1 MPFVVVRYFVAWRDP
16 NQNEGIEAASPPER
30 TTASVSRSGTRLAII
45 CLDQVH
51 DELTRPPA
59 NGGQCIVQW
68 STTHPSNPLP
78 ADCSARTD
86 TDRDMIKT
94 VKRVLPIITFIILAA
109 GAVGLWVQSFRMD
122 VLIGGLSTAVVI
134 GLLFY
139 VVINWDD
146 ALEYKKK
153 ETRQLADVVN
163 HAMDAV
169 VICDV
174 AGQVL
179 YVNAAARRAYG
190 IDDRMAHAEQFEAIG
205 LSEDRMAKVID
216 EVMCGQPWNGEL
228 SVPDNGEGQRVHLV
242 SLFRLD
248 EFRGHAPALVS
259 IGRDLTQWKELEQKL
274 RHSQKLAAVGELA
287 AGVAHEIN
295 NPMAS
300 IQSQIG
306 LARDLITLSN
316 PAGPQPEGCGSN
328 EKEILSCLDDVGKQ
342 VQRCS
347 RIVESLLRF
356 SRPSEPYLVEIDLNQ
371 VVQEAIQFTRSLPKM
386 KSIEVSFEPGADLP
400 AVLSDPHGIQQILVN
415 LLVNAADAMQ
425 PPVGLRHRGE
435 ISIATGR
442 SGADQVV
449 VRVTDSGSGIDP
461 KHIERVFEPFFTTKP
476 PDEGTGLGL
485 SISYGIAQSLG
496 GALELHPQPQGG
508 TCATL
513 TLSVAS
519 LNEGA
524 DSPIATPEPRAE
536 AACFS
541 FRNPKSAIRN
551 PQSTILRPFPR
562 RVQGEPM

>member
-1 MPFVVVRYFVAWRDP
+1 
-16 NQNEGIEAASPPER
+16 
-30 TTASVSRSGTRLAII
+30 
-45 CLDQVH
+45 
-51 DELTRPPA
+51 
-59 NGGQCIVQW
+59 
-68 STTHPSNPLP
+68 
-78 ADCSARTD
+78 
-86 TDRDMIKT
+86 MIKT

-122 VLIGGLSTAVVI
+122 VLIGGLSTAVII

-169 VICDV
+169 VICDQ
-174 AGQVL
+174 AGQIL
-179 YVNAAARRAYG
+179 YANAAARQAYG
-190 IDDRMAHAEQFEAIG
+190 IDDRMTHAEQFEAIG
-205 LSEDRMAKVID
+205 LSKNRMAEAI
-216 EVMCGQPWNGEL
+216 EGVMSGRPWNGEL
-228 SVPDNGEGQRVHLV
+228 SVPGNGEGQRVHLV

-259 IGRDLTQWKELEQKL
+259 IGRDLTQRKELEQKL

-306 LARDLITLSN
+306 LARDLITM
-316 PAGPQPEGCGSN
+316 PDQTIAD
-328 EKEILSCLDDVGKQ
+328 EKEILCCLDDVGRQ

-356 SRPSEPYLVEIDLNQ
+356 SRPSEPRLVRVDLNQ
-371 VVQEAIQFTRSLPKM
+371 TVEEAIQFTRSLRRM
-386 KSIEVSFEPGADLP
+386 KSVEVSFEPGTNLP
-400 AVLSDPHGIQQILVN
+400 TVLSDPHGIQQILVN
-415 LLVNAADAMQ
+415 LLINAADALQ
-425 PPVGLRHRGE
+425 HQGK
-435 ISIATGR
+435 ISITACR

-449 VRVTDSGSGIDP
+449 VQVRDSGGGIDP
-461 KHIERVFEPFFTTKP
+461 QHVERVFEPFFTTKSP
-476 PDEGTGLGL
+476 NEGTGLGL

-513 TLSVAS
+513 TLRVPS
-519 LNEGA
+519 LIEERDPGHA
-524 DSPIATPEPRAE
+524 R
-536 AACFS
+536 
-541 FRNPKSAIRN
+541 
-551 PQSTILRPFPR
+551 
-562 RVQGEPM
+562 G

>member
-1 MPFVVVRYFVAWRDP
+1 LCI
-16 NQNEGIEAASPPER
+16 NHSSSPPLAGLR
-30 TTASVSRSGTRLAII
+30 TEDDVDSRFSAL
-45 CLDQVH
+45 
-51 DELTRPPA
+51 
-59 NGGQCIVQW
+59 
-68 STTHPSNPLP
+68 NPEQ
-78 ADCSARTD
+78 ARVE

-146 ALEYKKK
+146 ALEHKKK

-163 HAMDAV
+163 HAMDSV
-169 VICDV
+169 VICDQ
-174 AGQVL
+174 AGHIL
-179 YVNAAARRAYG
+179 YANAAARQAYS
-190 IDDRMAHAEQFEAIG
+190 IDDRMTRVEQAEAIG
-205 LSEDRMAKVID
+205 LPEDRMAEVID
-216 EVMCGQPWNGEL
+216 KVMNGQPWNGEL
-228 SVPDNGEGQRVHLV
+228 SVSGNGEGQRVHLV

-259 IGRDLTQWKELEQKL
+259 IGRDLTQRKELEQKL

-306 LARDLITLSN
+306 LARDLITM
-316 PAGPQPEGCGSN
+316 PDQTIAD
-328 EKEILSCLDDVGKQ
+328 EKEILSCLDDVGRQ

-356 SRPSEPYLVEIDLNQ
+356 SRPSEPCFVPIDLNQ
-371 VVQEAIQFTRSLPKM
+371 TVEEAIQFTRSLPKM
-386 KSIEVSFEPGADLP
+386 KSVELSFEPCTDLP
-400 AVLSDPHGIQQILVN
+400 TLLSDAHGIQQILVN
-415 LLVNAADAMQ
+415 LLVNAADSMHAR
-425 PPVGLRHRGE
+425 VGLQHRGK
-435 ISIATGR
+435 ISIRTGR
-442 SGADQVV
+442 SSADQVAV
-449 VRVTDSGSGIDP
+449 EVRDNGGGIDP
-461 KHIERVFEPFFTTKP
+461 KLVERVFEPFYTTKS

-496 GALELHPQPQGG
+496 GSLELHRQPQGG

-513 TLSVAS
+513 TL
-519 LNEGA
+519 
-524 DSPIATPEPRAE
+524 P
-536 AACFS
+536 
-541 FRNPKSAIRN
+541 
-551 PQSTILRPFPR
+551 
-562 RVQGEPM
+562 VQD

>member
-1 MPFVVVRYFVAWRDP
+1 M
-16 NQNEGIEAASPPER
+16 
-30 TTASVSRSGTRLAII
+30 VSLARPRARLRRIK
-45 CLDQVH
+45 
-51 DELTRPPA
+51 
-59 NGGQCIVQW
+59 CIVQW
-68 STTHPSNPLP
+68 STNHSSSPLADQP
-78 ADCSARTD
+78 AGGPARWRVADRTSPLAGAVAD

-122 VLIGGLSTAVVI
+122 VLIGGLSTAVII

-169 VICDV
+169 VICDQ

-179 YVNAAARRAYG
+179 YANAAARKAYG
-190 IDDRMAHAEQFEAIG
+190 MDDPMTHAEQFEAPHQSRTNPASGKPVRPQFNLQDWCGIG
-205 LSEDRMAKVID
+205 AGSKDRMAEVID
-216 EVMCGQPWNGEL
+216 EVMSGQPWSGEL
-228 SVPDNGEGQRVHLV
+228 SVPGNGDGQRVHLV

-259 IGRDLTQWKELEQKL
+259 IGRDLTQRKELEQKL

-306 LARDLITLSN
+306 LVRDLITM
-316 PAGPQPEGCGSN
+316 PDRTIAD
-328 EKEILSCLDDVGKQ
+328 EKEILSCLDDVGRQ

-356 SRPSEPYLVEIDLNQ
+356 SRPTAPHLVPMDLNRT
-371 VVQEAIQFTRSLPKM
+371 VEEAIQFTRSLPKM
-386 KSIEVSFEPGADLP
+386 KSVEVSFEPCTDLP
-400 AVLSDPHGIQQILVN
+400 TVLSDPHGIQQILVN
-415 LLVNAADAMQ
+415 LLVNAADAIHPRVGMQ
-425 PPVGLRHRGE
+425 PRMGLQHRGK
-435 ISIATGR
+435 ISITTCR
-442 SGADQVV
+442 STDDRRAGADQVV
-449 VRVTDSGSGIDP
+449 VQVRDSGGGIDP
-461 KHIERVFEPFFTTKP
+461 KHVERVFEPFFTTKS

-496 GALELHPQPQGG
+496 GSLELHRLTGTPAQPRGG

-513 TLSVAS
+513 TLPGVRD
-519 LNEGA
+519 G
-524 DSPIATPEPRAE
+524 
-536 AACFS
+536 
-541 FRNPKSAIRN
+541 
-551 PQSTILRPFPR
+551 
-562 RVQGEPM
+562 VQELTS

>member
-1 MPFVVVRYFVAWRDP
+1 
-16 NQNEGIEAASPPER
+16 
-30 TTASVSRSGTRLAII
+30 
-45 CLDQVH
+45 
-51 DELTRPPA
+51 
-59 NGGQCIVQW
+59 
-68 STTHPSNPLP
+68 
-78 ADCSARTD
+78 
-86 TDRDMIKT
+86 MIKT

-122 VLIGGLSTAVVI
+122 VLIGGLSTAVII

-146 ALEYKKK
+146 ALEHKKK

-169 VICDV
+169 VICDQ

-179 YVNAAARRAYG
+179 YANAAARQAYS
-190 IDDRMAHAEQFEAIG
+190 IDDRMTHTEQAEAIG
-205 LSEDRMAKVID
+205 LSKDRMAEVID
-216 EVMCGQPWNGEL
+216 KVMSGQPWNGEL
-228 SVPDNGEGQRVHLV
+228 SIPGPPRRSDGRRVHLV

-259 IGRDLTQWKELEQKL
+259 IGRDLTQRKELEQKL

-306 LARDLITLSN
+306 LARDLITMPN
-316 PAGPQPEGCGSN
+316 QTATD
-328 EKEILSCLDDVGKQ
+328 EKEILSCLDDVGRQ

-356 SRPSEPYLVEIDLNQ
+356 SRPSEPRLVPIDLNQ
-371 VVQEAIQFTRSLPKM
+371 TVEEAVEFTRSLPKM
-386 KSIEVSFEPGADLP
+386 KSVEISFEPCTDLRT
-400 AVLSDPHGIQQILVN
+400 VRSDPHGVQQILVN
-415 LLVNAADAMQ
+415 LLVNAADAIQ
-425 PPVGLRHRGE
+425 RRGK
-435 ISIATGR
+435 ISITVCR
-442 SGADQVV
+442 CGADQVV
-449 VRVTDSGSGIDP
+449 VQVRDSGGGIDP
-461 KHIERVFEPFFTTKP
+461 KHVERVFEPFFTTKP

-496 GALELHPQPQGG
+496 GTLELHSPPQGG

-513 TLSVAS
+513 TLPVQD
-519 LNEGA
+519 GG
-524 DSPIATPEPRAE
+524 
-536 AACFS
+536 
-541 FRNPKSAIRN
+541 
-551 PQSTILRPFPR
+551 LRT
-562 RVQGEPM
+562 ED